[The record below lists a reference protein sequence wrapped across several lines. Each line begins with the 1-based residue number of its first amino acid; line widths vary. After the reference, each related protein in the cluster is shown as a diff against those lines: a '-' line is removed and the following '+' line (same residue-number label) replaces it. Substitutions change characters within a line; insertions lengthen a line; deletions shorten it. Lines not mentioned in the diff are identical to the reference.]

1 MPVYVL
7 TALQVIVSFA
17 CVLFDMH
24 SVCGEFIEIENE
36 KNQINSRKNTP
47 TFFIKKID
55 LQGNILCIQKKNE
68 KANFAT

>member
-1 MPVYVL
+1 MKRIKS
-7 TALQVIVSFA
+7 TQ
-17 CVLFDMH
+17 
-24 SVCGEFIEIENE
+24 E
-36 KNQINSRKNTP
+36 RNTP